1 MFFSV
6 SLPEKLEHFANKY
19 GEHLHEKWSAEKVRL
34 EVVLIFF
41 NAKMHL
47 YGEKLQPG
55 ISKEH

>member
-19 GEHLHEKWSAEKVRL
+19 GEHLHEKWSAEKVRH

-41 NAKMHL
+41 
-47 YGEKLQPG
+47 
-55 ISKEH
+55 